1 MIKTGMADWDKR
13 YREGEHF
20 NDEPHPLIT
29 EIVSS
34 LKPGRALDVACG
46 PGRHA
51 IWLAERGWAV
61 TGVDSSRIAIEL
73 LQERAGAKGVVID
86 SITADLEKREFAI
99 EPESYDLIVV
109 CNYLQRDLFPAI
121 RAGTRVGGIV
131 IVIIAMVD
139 DDPQV
144 RPMNPAYLLNPGELR
159 DQFAGWN
166 LIHDFEGKQARDS
179 SRATAQIAARRTTT
193 QKNL

>member
-1 MIKTGMADWDKR
+1 MIKADWDKR
-13 YREGEHF
+13 YSAGEHLD
-20 NDEPHPLIT
+20 DEPHSLIT
-29 EIVSS
+29 RVVSS

-51 IWLAERGWAV
+51 IWLAERGWTVTAV
-61 TGVDSSRIAIEL
+61 DLSRVAIDI
-73 LQERAGAKGVVID
+73 LQQRARVKGVEID
-86 SITADLEKREFAI
+86 SLVADLEKYEFTI

-121 RAGTRVGGIV
+121 RKGTRVGGIV
-131 IVIIAMVD
+131 IAIIAMVD

-159 DQFAGWN
+159 AQFARWN
-166 LIHDFEGKQARDS
+166 VIHDFEGKPAEDS
-179 SRATAQIAARRTTT
+179 SRATAQIAARRTDTT
-193 QKNL
+193 NL

>member
-1 MIKTGMADWDKR
+1 MMADWDKR
-13 YREGEHF
+13 YLQGEHL
-20 NDEPHPLIT
+20 NDEPHSLIT
-29 EIVSS
+29 RITSS

-61 TGVDSSRIAIEL
+61 TGVDSSRVAIEL

-99 EPESYDLIVV
+99 ETESYDLIVV

-131 IVIIAMVD
+131 IAIIAMVD
-139 DDPQV
+139 DDPKV
-144 RPMNPAYLLNPGELR
+144 RPMNPAYLLRPGELR
-159 DQFAGWN
+159 AEFAGWK
-166 LIHDFEGKQARDS
+166 LIHDFEGKQTGDS
-179 SRATAQIAARRTTT
+179 SRAMAQIVARRTTT

>member
-1 MIKTGMADWDKR
+1 MTTGWDKR
-13 YREGEHF
+13 YFQGEHL

-29 EIVSS
+29 KIASN

-61 TGVDSSRIAIEL
+61 TGVDSSRVAIEIL
-73 LQERAGAKGVVID
+73 LEKANTRGVTID
-86 SITADLEKREFAI
+86 SITADLEKHEFEI
-99 EPESYDLIVV
+99 DPESYDLIVV

-121 RAGTRVGGIV
+121 RSGIRKGGLV
-131 IVIIAMVD
+131 IAIIAMVD

-144 RPMNPAYLLNPGELR
+144 RPMNSAYLLNPGELR
-159 DQFAGWN
+159 AQFSGWN
-166 LIHDFEGKQARDS
+166 LILDFEGKEAGTS
-179 SRATAQIAARRTTT
+179 SRATAQIAARRTST
-193 QKNL
+193 QENL